1 MKQMKARNSYV
12 IIVLLI
18 IVILVIIG
26 KDYIRGYPKKPKAPK
41 NPKFEP
47 IHPIV
52 VQNVEYPKTYATRR
66 QQPFKMLGYL
76 KPVGN
81 GQRRTRITPLY
92 GRRLHTS
99 STLWNYQT
107 EINGMIVPLN
117 INNQQC
123 SMEHNEGCKEIFDGE
138 IIELPENGGNNEV
151 VLY

>member
-1 MKQMKARNSYV
+1 MMKARRFYIV
-12 IIVLLI
+12 IALLI
-18 IVILVIIG
+18 IVILVLIRQG
-26 KDYIRGYPKKPKAPK
+26 KLRGYPREKSVITKTKY
-41 NPKFEP
+41 
-47 IHPIV
+47 IHPV
-52 VQNVEYPKTYATRR
+52 VTRRVEYPTTYATRR

-107 EINGMIVPLN
+107 EVNGLIVPLN

-123 SMEHNEGCKEIFDGE
+123 SMEHNEGCKEIYDGE
-138 IIELPENGGNNEV
+138 IVELPENGGNNEV
-151 VLY
+151 VMY